1 MNKPYNAAKVVNL
14 AGAMVAYL
22 IGSGFASGQESLQ
35 FFTAFGTWG
44 CLGAGICAGAL
55 YLFFSTVI
63 MEDGRKLRLTQSNDI
78 FRYYCGRYVGTFYE
92 WYTPFFLFLVFVVM
106 ISGAGSIL
114 HEYYG
119 LHPLIGRALMAGLSL
134 AVVLL
139 GLNRMIDIIGKIGPV
154 IIVFAIVVGL
164 ANIYLSADGF
174 AGADATL
181 AVIEVNRA
189 APTWYL
195 SGIIFAAFGCILA
208 APFLAR
214 IGATTSS
221 ATEARLGG
229 GLGAATFIVA
239 CMVMAYGLMASIG
252 DIHAKNV
259 PALVLAD
266 KMFPAVGVVFS
277 LVLFGAV
284 FSTAVPMLWL
294 SCNRI
299 STDEKSGKFRTA
311 AVILTMIAFLGGQ
324 LPFAKLVNTIYPFT
338 GYLGILLILC
348 IGIRYFRAAVPTAHA
363 VPEGN
368 GDIPISK

>member
-1 MNKPYNAAKVVNL
+1 MNKSYSTAKVINL
-14 AGAMVAYL
+14 AGAMIAYL

-35 FFTAFGTWG
+35 FFTAYGMWG
-44 CLGAGICAGAL
+44 CLGAGVCAGVI
-55 YLFFSTVI
+55 YLFFSTTI
-63 MEDGRKLRLTQSNDI
+63 MEDGRKLQLTQSNDI
-78 FRYYCGRYVGTFYE
+78 FRYYCGRYLGSFYE

-106 ISGAGSIL
+106 ISGAGAIL

-134 AVVLL
+134 VVVLL
-139 GLNRMIDIIGKIGPV
+139 GLNKMIDIIGKIGPV
-154 IIVFAIVVGL
+154 IIIFGIVVGL
-164 ANIYLSADGF
+164 ANIFLSADGF
-174 AGADATL
+174 SKADETL
-181 AVIEVNRA
+181 AAIEVNRA

-214 IGATTSS
+214 VGATTSS
-221 ATEARLGG
+221 TTEARMSG
-229 GLGAATFIVA
+229 GLGAFAFIIA

-252 DIHAKNV
+252 DIHSKNV

-266 KMFPAVGVVFS
+266 KMFPAVGIIFS

-299 STDEKSGKFRTA
+299 STAEKSTKFRVSA
-311 AVILTMIAFLGGQ
+311 LVLTLIAFFGGQ
-324 LPFAKLVNTIYPFT
+324 LPFATLVNTIYPYT
-338 GYLGILLILC
+338 GYLGILLIVC
-348 IGIRYFRAAVPTAHA
+348 IGLRALKSRAPAMQPAV
-363 VPEGN
+363 EN
-368 GDIPISK
+368 GEIQI

>member
-1 MNKPYNAAKVVNL
+1 MKKVFSTAKVINL
-14 AGAMVAYL
+14 AGAMIAYL

-35 FFTAFGTWG
+35 FFTAYGMWG
-44 CLGAGICAGAL
+44 CLGAGLCAGAI
-55 YLFFSTVI
+55 YLFFSTTI
-63 MEDGRKLRLTQSNDI
+63 MEDGRKLQLTQSNDI

-106 ISGAGSIL
+106 ISGAGAIL
-114 HEYYG
+114 NEYYG
-119 LHPLIGRALMAGLSL
+119 LHPLVGRAIMAGLSL
-134 AVVLL
+134 VVVLL

-154 IIVFAIVVGL
+154 IIIFGIIVGL
-164 ANIYLSADGF
+164 VNIFLSLDGF
-174 AGADATL
+174 AAADETL
-181 AVIEVNRA
+181 AAIEVNKA

-214 IGATTSS
+214 IGATTNSS
-221 ATEARLGG
+221 TEARLGG
-229 GLGAATFIVA
+229 GLGAGAFIIA

-252 DIHAKNV
+252 DIYAKNV

-266 KMFPAVGVVFS
+266 KMFPAVGIIFS
-277 LVLFGAV
+277 LILFGAV

-299 STDEKSGKFRTA
+299 STDEKSSRFRIS
-311 AVILTMIAFLGGQ
+311 AVVLTMIAFLGGQ

-338 GYLGILLILC
+338 GYLGIILIVC
-348 IGIRYFRAAVPTAHA
+348 IAIRTLRGTVPATQ
-363 VPEGN
+363 PTMN
-368 GDIPISK
+368 SSDIPATE